1 MLRRGDFIDRTPT
14 PCTRPLQTLYG
25 ARSWRVGIG
34 AAIFVNSVVLGA
46 ITAAPEGSLLAR
58 RLGCVDEVLLVLL
71 VFDALLCLVV
81 KRLAVLRSGW
91 DMFDVGVTLVSLTP
105 SVGVLSA
112 FRVLRVVRV
121 MRLIS
126 FVPRGRATVDALL
139 GALRNMAAAFM
150 ILAVVFYSFVVIVTN
165 LFRDIDPAHYGTLGR
180 SAEHLYAVMVSLGA
194 NLESETVFAAEPWSL
209 LIFGAFIV
217 VASFGLLNMFIAVL
231 VAALKEQ
238 LDRENV
244 AEERAHFERLE
255 RKIDALSA
263 ALEALRPSERKE
275 ARPPFTTAG

>member
-1 MLRRGDFIDRTPT
+1 MDRP
-14 PCTRPLQTLYG
+14 PMPYAKPLESLYA
-25 ARSWRVGIG
+25 ARSWRVAIG
-34 AAIFVNSVVLGA
+34 VAIFVNSVVLGA
-46 ITAAPEGSLLAR
+46 ITEAPQGSLLAW
-58 RLGCVDEVLLVLL
+58 RLGRADEALLALL

-81 KRLAVLRSGW
+81 KQLAVLRNGW

-180 SAEHLYAVMVSLGA
+180 SAAHLYSVMVSLGS
-194 NLESETVFAAEPWSL
+194 NLESETVFVAEPWSL

-244 AEERAHFERLE
+244 LEERAHFERLE
-255 RKIDALSA
+255 HKVDALSA
-263 ALEALRPSERKE
+263 AIEALRRCERE
-275 ARPPFTTAG
+275 ETRPLASTRG

>member
-1 MLRRGDFIDRTPT
+1 MPYAK
-14 PCTRPLQTLYG
+14 PLETLYA
-25 ARSWRVGIG
+25 ARSWRLAIG
-34 AAIFVNSVVLGA
+34 VAIFVNSVVLGA
-46 ITAAPEGSLLAR
+46 ITEAPEGSLMAW
-58 RLGCVDEVLLVLL
+58 RLGRADEALLALL
-71 VFDALLCLVV
+71 VFDALLCIVV
-81 KRLAVLRSGW
+81 KRLAVLHSGW
-91 DMFDVGVTLVSLTP
+91 DMFDIGVTLASLSP

-150 ILAVVFYSFVVIVTN
+150 ILAVVFYSFVVIATN

-180 SAEHLYAVMVSLGA
+180 SAAHLYSVMVSLGS
-194 NLESETVFAAEPWSL
+194 NLESEKVFAAEPWSL
-209 LIFGAFIV
+209 LLFGAFIV

-255 RKIDALSA
+255 QKVDALSA
-263 ALEALRPSERKE
+263 AIEALRLRERE
-275 ARPPFTTAG
+275 ETRPPFTTAG